1 MTMGHSEKNFN
12 KRSRTTGGKGD
23 RHGVKNNGDKFKE
36 DQVLTARMSLIKH
49 KILVLSGKG
58 GVGKSTVA
66 VNLAVAL
73 ALDGERVGLLDVD
86 IHGPSV
92 PKLLGLERAP
102 IRADSEEMILPV
114 LYEKTLK
121 VMSIGFLL
129 QGRDDAV
136 IWRGPMKHGVIN
148 QFLRDVE
155 WGDLDYLIIDVPPG
169 TGDEPLSVIQ
179 LVEDADGAI
188 VVTTPQEIALIDVRK
203 AVDFCRKLSLRVLGV
218 IENMSGFVCPK
229 CGARTDI
236 LGAGGGEE
244 MARSLGVPF
253 LGRIPID
260 MQIVEA
266 GDAGRPYIRH
276 YGQTETSRAFARI
289 IGHLTDAGD
298 KGPTPSDPRKGDGK
312 MRIAIP
318 LAAGR
323 LSLHFGHCEEFALLD
338 VDLETKEI
346 TATETVPAPDHQP
359 GLLPRWLHEHGAN
372 VIIAGGMGRRAQQL
386 FAQNDITVVV
396 GASPESPE
404 RIVSAYL
411 DGTLE
416 AGENICDH

>member
-1 MTMGHSEKNFN
+1 MTIEHSGKSFN
-12 KRSRTTGGKGD
+12 KGSRAAGG
-23 RHGVKNNGDKFKE
+23 RNAHGANNADKLKE
-36 DQVLTARMSLIKH
+36 KQVLMARMSLIKH

-73 ALDGERVGLLDVD
+73 ALNGERVGLLDVD

-114 LYEKTLK
+114 LYENTLK

-203 AVDFCRKLSLRVLGV
+203 AADFCRKLSLRVLGV
-218 IENMSGFVCPK
+218 IENMSGFVCPR
-229 CGARTDI
+229 CGETTDI

-244 MARSLGVPF
+244 MARSLDVPF

-260 MQIVEA
+260 PQIVEA
-266 GDAGRPYIRH
+266 GDAGKPYVSH
-276 YGQTETSRAFARI
+276 YAGTETAKAFARVI
-289 IGHLTDAGD
+289 KPLTGGGD
-298 KGPTPSDPRKGDGK
+298 MVAEVPEARQGDRK
-312 MRIAIP
+312 MRIAVP

-338 VDLETKEI
+338 VDPETKEI
-346 TATETVPAPDHQP
+346 TAKETVPAPDHQP
-359 GLLPRWLHEHGAN
+359 GLLPRWLHERGAN
-372 VIIAGGMGRRAQQL
+372 VIISGGMGRRAQQL

-404 RIVSAYL
+404 QIVSAYL